1 MKNIIKFIPVI
12 ILSLVFTSCLKSD
25 LDELPAFEEAEI
37 TQFRFEYRWFDESST
52 QLKVVQIDTE
62 STINGASVDCILTVP
77 DADGDFTT
85 AIKNQVSL
93 SNIVGY
99 ADISTAA
106 TMAPVGNTP
115 VLGTPGDFSS
125 GNLQYEVTAADGTKK
140 TWTLNIVSFNN

>member
-12 ILSLVFTSCLKSD
+12 LLSIICTSCLKSG
-25 LDELPAFEEAEI
+25 LDDLPAFEEAEI
-37 TQFRFEYRWFDESST
+37 TRFRFEYRWFDEGET

-62 STINGASVDCILTVP
+62 SSIDGATVDCILTVP

-85 AIKNQVSL
+85 AIRNQVSL
-93 SNIVGY
+93 TNIVGY

-106 TMAPVGNTP
+106 TMAPIGNSPT
-115 VLGTPGDFSS
+115 LGEPGDFSS

-140 TWTLNIVSFNN
+140 TWTLNIVSFSN